1 MKESQNHNTIID
13 PHTPFDPS
21 NLTKEEE
28 RLFFGERLY
37 ENFQVTEFS
46 VNQKKSIKSVF
57 EYNSHSFL
65 SSSHHEENCC
75 QKLLIPYQ
83 NRAKSFFDVFM
94 MFFVAYSVFTN
105 LF

>member
-1 MKESQNHNTIID
+1 MKENQNNNFTLD
-13 PHTPFDPS
+13 SHTPFNSS

-28 RLFFGERLY
+28 RLFFGERVY
-37 ENFQVTEFS
+37 ENLQFNEFS
-46 VNQKKSIKSVF
+46 PKKPLF
-57 EYNSHSFL
+57 EYNSYMFSTTIYQ
-65 SSSHHEENCC
+65 EEICC

-83 NRAKSFFDVFM
+83 SKAKSFFDVFM